1 MNFIQWCNF
10 KQYFLHAANYA
21 LPNGKA
27 QARFSSRINELE
39 EIYPRGLLCYE
50 VLARCAVEVLLKE
63 LEPGLAPDDF
73 SDPPRAPVTKGF
85 E

>member
-1 MNFIQWCNF
+1 MDFSQWRNF
-10 KQYFLHAANYA
+10 KQHFLHAANYA
-21 LPNGKA
+21 LPNEKA
-27 QARFSSRINELE
+27 RVRFSNRINELE
-39 EIYPRGLLCYE
+39 EIYPRGLSYE

-73 SDPPRAPVTKGF
+73 SDPPRTPITKGF